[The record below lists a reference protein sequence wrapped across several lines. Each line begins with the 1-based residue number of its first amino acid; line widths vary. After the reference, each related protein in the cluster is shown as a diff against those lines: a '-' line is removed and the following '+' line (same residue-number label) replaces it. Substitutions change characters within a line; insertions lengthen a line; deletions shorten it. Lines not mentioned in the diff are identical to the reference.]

1 MAITENKEIKIF
13 GTFIQHES
21 SFKFEFSINF
31 QDIILN
37 KHITNSNIFFALIDG
52 RGIGITFGTQI
63 IFTFLEFFFFF
74 ILFSSF
80 FECMNFLLKEKV
92 LNKKKSL
99 KKLTKK

>member
-37 KHITNSNIFFALIDG
+37 KHITNSNLFFH
-52 RGIGITFGTQI
+52 T
-63 IFTFLEFFFFF
+63 
-74 ILFSSF
+74 
-80 FECMNFLLKEKV
+80 N
-92 LNKKKSL
+92 
-99 KKLTKK
+99 